1 MEKYY
6 IKTQKIENKPGQWNS
21 VLCEI
26 FNSKDEKLGEYI
38 RYYHSFAIDTFHPF
52 QVNGKD
58 YALYSSD
65 YETISLMSLPDCKPI
80 ELNPECVKQM
90 ACFCPV
96 EIYIPRFKDTLHTRN
111 QIFSTEEGYE
121 NCDGFST
128 LAFVSGCVWG
138 DDSSWKL
145 NLLDLSN
152 VEKGELWYVNNALR
166 KEWLYKEISIPLSK
180 LRCCFEK
187 DSPFPYA
194 YNQVVEIYQDFEH
207 NILKELEIK
216 EHDIVLSRVQI
227 DKIPKETKGTVV
239 HIYEDKETYEV
250 EFFKN
255 EKTLS
260 VVTVKKHQLKL
271 LVQS

>member
-6 IKTQKIENKPGQWNS
+6 IKTKQVENKPGQWNS
-21 VLCEI
+21 LVCEI

-38 RYYHSFAIDTFHPF
+38 RYYHSFATDTFHPF

-80 ELNPECVKQM
+80 ELKPECVKQL
-90 ACFCPV
+90 AHFCPV
-96 EIYIPRFKDTLHTRN
+96 EIYVPRFRTSEKYRYQARFD
-111 QIFSTEEGYE
+111 EEYDGY
-121 NCDGFST
+121 ST

-152 VEKGELWYVNNALR
+152 VEEGELWYVNNSLK
-166 KEWLYKEISIPLSK
+166 KEWLYEEIPVSVSELY
-180 LRCCFEK
+180 CEFEK
-187 DSPFPYA
+187 DSPFPSSYR
-194 YNQVVEIYQDFEH
+194 QITSSYQDFQS

-216 EHDIVLSRVQI
+216 EYDVVISKIQI
-227 DKIPKETKGTVV
+227 DEIPRDTQGTVV
-239 HIYEDKETYEV
+239 HVYEDKETCEV

-255 EKTLS
+255 KKTLG
-260 VVTVKKHQLKL
+260 VVTVKKYQLKKINN
-271 LVQS
+271 SNENK